1 MRASLGDESARV
13 WQEPNAESISMTSI
27 HKGEE
32 FEIGK
37 VIRKKKEVW
46 VTVTLDNG
54 VTGYISGDTHIFAIQ
69 KVEAVGSDLEL
80 YKEPDEGSPV
90 LATIPKKTLFT
101 VRGVE
106 DMEGSSWYRAETD
119 EGIQGFIKSGARMRA
134 KPQITRESARR
145 MMITGA
151 FFAVGGA
158 VLYFLFPSNPEAGGG
173 DTSFISLGLILLG
186 LFQVVQGFL
195 QHRQLGKKE

>member
-46 VTVTLDNG
+46 VTVTLDSG
-54 VTGYISGDTHIFAIQ
+54 VIGYISGDTHIFAIQ
-69 KVEAVGSDLEL
+69 KVEAVGNDLEL
-80 YKEPDEGSPV
+80 YKEPDDTSPV

-106 DMEGSSWYRAETD
+106 NVNDVNWYHAEDEEGNKGY
-119 EGIQGFIKSGARMRA
+119 IKTGVRLRA
-134 KPQITRESARR
+134 KPQITRESARK

-151 FFAVGGA
+151 LFAVGGA
-158 VLYFLFPSNPEAGGG
+158 VLYFVFPSNPEAAGG

-186 LFQVVQGFL
+186 LFQVFQGFM
-195 QHRQLGKKE
+195 QYRQLGKKD

>member
-32 FEIGK
+32 FEVGK

-46 VTVTLDNG
+46 VTVTLDSG
-54 VTGYISGDTHIFAIQ
+54 VIGYISGDTHIFAIQ
-69 KVEAVGSDLEL
+69 KVEAVGNDLEL
-80 YKEPDEGSPV
+80 YKEPDDTSPV

-106 DMEGSSWYRAETD
+106 NVNDVNWYHAEDEEGNKGY
-119 EGIQGFIKSGARMRA
+119 IKTGVRLRA
-134 KPQITRESARR
+134 KPQITRESARK

-151 FFAVGGA
+151 LFAVGGA
-158 VLYFLFPSNPEAGGG
+158 VLYFVFPSNPEAGGG

-186 LFQVVQGFL
+186 LFQVFQGFM
-195 QHRQLGKKE
+195 QYRQMGKKD

>member
-1 MRASLGDESARV
+1 MRASLGDDNARV

-27 HKGEE
+27 RKGDE
-32 FEIGK
+32 FEVGK

-69 KVEAVGSDLEL
+69 KVEAVGNDLEL
-80 YKEPDEGSPV
+80 YESPDATSPV
-90 LATIPKKTLFT
+90 LSIIPKKTLFT
-101 VRGVE
+101 VRGFE
-106 DMEGSSWYRAETD
+106 NANDENWYRAED
-119 EGIQGFIKSGARMRA
+119 EEGNQGYIKSGVRLRA
-134 KPQITRESARR
+134 KPQITRESARK

-151 FFAVGGA
+151 LFAVGGA
-158 VLYFLFPSNPEAGGG
+158 VLYFVFPANPEASGG

-186 LFQVVQGFL
+186 LFQVFQGFM
-195 QHRQLGKKE
+195 QYRQLGKKD

>member
-13 WQEPNAESISMTSI
+13 WQEPNAESISMTTI
-27 HKGEE
+27 RKGEE

-54 VTGYISGDTHIFAIQ
+54 VTGYISGDTHIFGIQ
-69 KVEAVGSDLEL
+69 KVEAVGNDLEL
-80 YKEPDEGSPV
+80 YQEPDETSTV
-90 LATIPKKTLFT
+90 LVTIPKKTLFT

-106 DMEGSSWYRAETD
+106 TVNETNWYRAETD
-119 EGIQGFIKSGARMRA
+119 EGVLGYIKSGARLRA
-134 KPQITRESARR
+134 KPQVTRESARK

-158 VLYFLFPSNPEAGGG
+158 VLYFVFPSNPEAAGG

-186 LFQVVQGFL
+186 LFQVFQGFI
-195 QHRQLGKKE
+195 QYRQLGKK

>member
-1 MRASLGDESARV
+1 MRASLGDDSARV

-32 FEIGK
+32 FEVGK

-46 VTVTLDNG
+46 VTVTLDSG
-54 VTGYISGDTHIFAIQ
+54 VVGYISGDTHIFAIQ
-69 KVEAVGSDLEL
+69 KVEAVGNDLEL
-80 YKEPDEGSPV
+80 YKEPDDTSPV

-106 DMEGSSWYRAETD
+106 NVNDVNWYHAEDEEGNKGY
-119 EGIQGFIKSGARMRA
+119 IKTGVRLRA
-134 KPQITRESARR
+134 KPQITRESARK

-151 FFAVGGA
+151 LFAVGGA
-158 VLYFLFPSNPEAGGG
+158 VLYFVFPSNPEAAGG

-186 LFQVVQGFL
+186 LFQVFQGFM
-195 QHRQLGKKE
+195 QYRQLGKKD

>member
-1 MRASLGDESARV
+1 MRASLGDDSARV
-13 WQEPNAESISMTSI
+13 WQEPNSESISMTTI
-27 HKGEE
+27 RKGEE

-54 VTGYISGDTHIFAIQ
+54 VTGYISGDTRIFAVQ
-69 KVEAVGSDLEL
+69 QVEAIGNDLEM
-80 YKEPDEGSPV
+80 YQEPDETSQV

-106 DMEGSSWYRAETD
+106 TVNEENWYRAETD
-119 EGIQGFIKSGARMRA
+119 NGVLGYIKSGPRLRA

-145 MMITGA
+145 MMITGVL
-151 FFAVGGA
+151 FAVGGA
-158 VLYFLFPSNPEAGGG
+158 ALFFLFPSNPEARGG

-186 LFQVVQGFL
+186 LFQVFQGFM
-195 QHRQLGKKE
+195 QYRRVDKKE

>member
-13 WQEPNAESISMTSI
+13 WQEPNSESISLTSI

-46 VTVTLDNG
+46 VTITLDNG
-54 VTGYISGDTHIFAIQ
+54 VTGFISGDTHIFAIQ
-69 KVEAVGSDLEL
+69 QVEAVGNDLEL
-80 YKEPDEGSPV
+80 YQQPDDSSPV
-90 LATIPKKTLFT
+90 LATITKKTLFT

-106 DMEGSSWYRAETD
+106 TVNEESWYRAETG
-119 EGIQGFIKSGARMRA
+119 EGVQGYIKSGSRLRA
-134 KPQITRESARR
+134 KPQVTKESARK

-151 FFAVGGA
+151 LFAVGGA
-158 VLYFLFPSNPEAGGG
+158 VLYFLFPSNPEAAGGN
-173 DTSFISLGLILLG
+173 TSFISLGLILLG
-186 LFQVVQGFL
+186 LFQVFQGFA
-195 QHRQLGKKE
+195 QYRQQSKKD